1 MDDAKCPVMHGALTK
16 NQGTGTSNKEW
27 WPNQLNLSILHQH
40 DMKSN
45 PNDAALIIVKPSR
58 GLITKH

>member
-40 DMKSN
+40 DKKSIQMMLT
-45 PNDAALIIVKPSR
+45 LIIVKLQRSR
-58 GLITKH
+58 L